1 MTTSPPGKSTALIAY
16 TPFVGFLIAYFI
28 NKDENHA
35 FATWHIKNMF
45 GLFLMFV
52 VAMVVQSQIDIMAG
66 DILWLICVG
75 LWLFSF
81 AMAFLNKENGIPIL
95 SEKFQNW
102 FTFLD

>member
-1 MTTSPPGKSTALIAY
+1 MTPSPPGKSTALIAY

-28 NKDENHA
+28 NKDDNHP

-52 VAMVVQSQIDIMAG
+52 VAMVVQSQIDIVSG
-66 DILWLICVG
+66 DILWFICVG

-81 AMAFLNKENGIPIL
+81 VMAFLNKENGIPFL
-95 SEKFQNW
+95 SKKFQYW
-102 FTFLD
+102 FTFLN